1 MSENT
6 AEIGVK
12 DWVGSTYNHWLKHFE
27 GNSHQAAEQ
36 VFRHLD
42 HMGKKDLSSMRDA
55 VDELKKVAGDK
66 VFYHFVEDGLSP
78 VSINNSLQKRF
89 LAIARHRLDEK

>member
-6 AEIGVK
+6 AEIGVR

-42 HMGKKDLSSMRDA
+42 HMGKRDLSSMGAA
-55 VDELKKVAGDK
+55 VDELKKMAGDE
-66 VFYHFVEDGLSP
+66 VFCHIVEDGLLP
-78 VSINNSLQKRF
+78 ISINNGLQKRF
-89 LAIARHRLDEK
+89 LAVARRRLDEK